1 MKKAARKGKVPW
13 RLWGWLF
20 LLALAFC
27 GGFFPNYFRA
37 EQLEKKLAGFQ
48 ENFYQQRVASSV
60 AEIREILMRCQLLL
74 CQGSSATARRE
85 MEKFYSRLE
94 SLSQDPALRHSSR
107 EQIRTWMKTRN
118 VNLADIHPPKLS
130 IQERLRDLDKELAQL
145 NN

>member
-60 AEIREILMRCQLLL
+60 AEKVPLQRLQSIMRGCQSLRIRRWMEILMC
-74 CQGSSATARRE
+74 SAAMMSCAVRSRIIPLRRR
-85 MEKFYSRLE
+85 K
-94 SLSQDPALRHSSR
+94 
-107 EQIRTWMKTRN
+107 
-118 VNLADIHPPKLS
+118 
-130 IQERLRDLDKELAQL
+130 
-145 NN
+145 